1 MIWMSQDGEPRK
13 NDTDSE
19 NDRVPDPPHGLGGG
33 WLGGSL
39 AERRDAHQH
48 GAAGGGRGHAP
59 S

>member
-33 WLGGSL
+33 WL
-39 AERRDAHQH
+39 
-48 GAAGGGRGHAP
+48 AGV
-59 S
+59 